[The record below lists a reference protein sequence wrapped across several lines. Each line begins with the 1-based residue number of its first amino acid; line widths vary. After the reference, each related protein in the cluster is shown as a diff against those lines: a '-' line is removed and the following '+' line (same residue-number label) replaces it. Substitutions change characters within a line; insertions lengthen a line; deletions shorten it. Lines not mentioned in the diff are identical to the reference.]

1 MTLALLLAACDTAV
15 DTGDSA
21 EPEEIDY
28 PDVAVCEPAV
38 VEFDGPAEPHVSDA
52 WTFWLTCDG
61 VLQMGASRLS
71 VDPPTAGVIDDS
83 GNAPV
88 ITWAEAGAATLK
100 VQTGRFKGERAI
112 TILE

>member
-1 MTLALLLAACDTAV
+1 MILALILAACDTAV

-38 VEFDGPAEPHVSDA
+38 VAFDGPEEPHVNDT
-52 WTFWLTCDG
+52 WTFWLTCDD
-61 VLQMGASRLS
+61 VVQMGASRLS
-71 VDPPTAGVIDDS
+71 VDPATAGEIDDS
-83 GNAPV
+83 GNVPV
-88 ITWAEAGAATLK
+88 ITWKQAGAATLK